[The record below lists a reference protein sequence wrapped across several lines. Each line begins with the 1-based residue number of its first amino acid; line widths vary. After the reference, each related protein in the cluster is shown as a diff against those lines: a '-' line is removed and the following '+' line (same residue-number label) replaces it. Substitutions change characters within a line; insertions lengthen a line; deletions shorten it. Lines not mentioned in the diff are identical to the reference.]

1 MGMDDMAVVSI
12 LIAEDEAPQRRA
24 LREALA
30 SQWPE
35 ASVVIECDNGTDALK
50 ALATHRPDVAFLDIR
65 MPGHSGLDVAL
76 AAKHTHVVFLTAY
89 NQYAIEAFDAGAVDY
104 LLKPINW
111 VRLAAS
117 ITRLKER
124 LNQSPNDFSDVLN
137 RLKQQMQN
145 EQRAEPIRWITATMG
160 DVVKLLSIDDVL
172 CFRADHK
179 YTRVISRHA
188 EAVIRTSI
196 KDLVPGLNADEF
208 WQVHRSSVVRVSA
221 IQSVRRNELGK
232 LQLQLD
238 GVQELMPVSQAFQ
251 HRFKSM

>member
-1 MGMDDMAVVSI
+1 MDCMTMVSV

-30 SQWPE
+30 TQWPE
-35 ASVVIECDNGTDALK
+35 ASVVIECDNGTDALQ

-65 MPGHSGLDVAL
+65 MPGHSGIDVAL
-76 AAKHTHVVFLTAY
+76 ATHGRTHVVFLTAY
-89 NQYAIEAFDAGAVDY
+89 NEYALNAFDAGAVDY

-117 ITRLKER
+117 ITRLKGR
-124 LNQSPNDFSDVLN
+124 LNQCPNDFSEVLT
-137 RLKQQMQN
+137 RLKQQMAS
-145 EQRAEPIRWITATMG
+145 EQRAEPIRWITATIG

-179 YTRVISRHA
+179 YTRVISRNA
-188 EAVIRTSI
+188 EAVIRTPI
-196 KDLVPGLNADEF
+196 KELLPGLNADVF

-221 IQSVRRNELGK
+221 IQTVRRNVLGK
-232 LQLQLD
+232 LELQLE
-238 GVQELMPVSQAFQ
+238 GLNELMPVSQVFQ
-251 HRFKSM
+251 YRFKSM